1 MKMEENEN
9 KVEIPVAD
17 KAVSLDSTG
26 KKNHTAIIALVIL
39 ALVVAIGFR
48 GYYFYKKMQ
57 VSNPV
62 KITTNYIRDLGKSS
76 NKEMEKLNDFMGK
89 NKSSIVSINGNVGD
103 AKFNFK
109 TETDRSKN
117 IFNIFANISGLETDD
132 LYIDGKVDVNGLLV
146 KISKT
151 GNAYKIDQDFK
162 DFFDSLASY
171 SNGFDNKESIK
182 ILDYLADSFE
192 ETFTKDD
199 FTKSSKE
206 MTLFDKNVK
215 ATVYNTKVNDKK
227 MAKLLGNFIDKIA
240 SDDDFVNL
248 LLDAVKSVDDSV
260 TITKDELAASLKEA
274 KAEIESDLEGLSF
287 DYTITVYKNDVVGFA
302 IANSEDGIS
311 IEYKE
316 YKDQVSLTLKTE
328 DFSAEYL
335 SNKEKTEIKIGEGKN
350 GAALNYDK
358 KDHSY
363 SISVQN
369 IPILSGTY
377 EEVEGKKESEVKL
390 TFSSI
395 ALGIN
400 GSLNIKVEAVDSIKE
415 KTFDN
420 PLDTSKA
427 ENLMKFRE
435 EVEDND
441 LLMELFNM
449 IDGYLSS
456 SNSWDSLDGF
466 DL

>member
-162 DFFDSLASY
+162 DFFRRRRKGKTKQS
-171 SNGFDNKESIK
+171 
-182 ILDYLADSFE
+182 
-192 ETFTKDD
+192 TRFTR
-199 FTKSSKE
+199 
-206 MTLFDKNVK
+206 
-215 ATVYNTKVNDKK
+215 
-227 MAKLLGNFIDKIA
+227 
-240 SDDDFVNL
+240 
-248 LLDAVKSVDDSV
+248 
-260 TITKDELAASLKEA
+260 
-274 KAEIESDLEGLSF
+274 
-287 DYTITVYKNDVVGFA
+287 
-302 IANSEDGIS
+302 
-311 IEYKE
+311 
-316 YKDQVSLTLKTE
+316 
-328 DFSAEYL
+328 
-335 SNKEKTEIKIGEGKN
+335 
-350 GAALNYDK
+350 
-358 KDHSY
+358 
-363 SISVQN
+363 
-369 IPILSGTY
+369 
-377 EEVEGKKESEVKL
+377 
-390 TFSSI
+390 
-395 ALGIN
+395 
-400 GSLNIKVEAVDSIKE
+400 
-415 KTFDN
+415 
-420 PLDTSKA
+420 
-427 ENLMKFRE
+427 FRE
-435 EVEDND
+435 
-441 LLMELFNM
+441 
-449 IDGYLSS
+449 
-456 SNSWDSLDGF
+456 
-466 DL
+466 